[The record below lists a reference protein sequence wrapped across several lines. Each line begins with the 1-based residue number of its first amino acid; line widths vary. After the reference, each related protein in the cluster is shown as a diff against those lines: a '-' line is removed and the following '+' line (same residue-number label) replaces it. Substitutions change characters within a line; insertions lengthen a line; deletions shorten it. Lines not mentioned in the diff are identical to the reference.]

1 MIVIRLLASLLF
13 VKERGWNKFFMLG
26 LSHAMPL
33 TLLIAVSTIAYNNHS
48 ITQEYYY
55 AFILASILEVLLV
68 MVVIRIITNLVY
80 FRNSN

>member
-1 MIVIRLLASLLF
+1 
-13 VKERGWNKFFMLG
+13 MLG

-68 MVVIRIITNLVY
+68 MVIIRIITSLVY